1 MRKCLQRN
9 QIREWPSSWASLWC
23 GKVVWFHQSTRLP
36 ADHFPAFLSLVHTL
50 GHLLWRSTLFSRL
63 RSRSFPSYDF
73 YLLYLMDTI
82 WDEEKVNDK
91 LENQSQSQ
99 ISEIR
104 CSHHALNIENSPL
117 FLGML
122 DLSVYTNKKQR
133 IRHTHT
139 SHHATH
145 FTMDVKWMQKGMKH
159 FCPTTTLLPDRNY
172 KKIYFIF

>member
-1 MRKCLQRN
+1 
-9 QIREWPSSWASLWC
+9 
-23 GKVVWFHQSTRLP
+23 
-36 ADHFPAFLSLVHTL
+36 
-50 GHLLWRSTLFSRL
+50 
-63 RSRSFPSYDF
+63 
-73 YLLYLMDTI
+73 MDTI

-145 FTMDVKWMQKGMKH
+145 FTMDVKWKQKGTKH

-172 KKIYFIF
+172 KKISLIFLFFDFLNFITIRTHEGIIHFKRKSKGQKQKYSCIQN

>member
-1 MRKCLQRN
+1 MWQSRLVPSKHKASSRPFPSIFVTCAYS
-9 QIREWPSSWASLWC
+9 WPSSLKINS
-23 GKVVWFHQSTRLP
+23 
-36 ADHFPAFLSLVHTL
+36 
-50 GHLLWRSTLFSRL
+50 LFSASFSFFPLL
-63 RSRSFPSYDF
+63 RFLPP
-73 YLLYLMDTI
+73 L
-82 WDEEKVNDK
+82 
-91 LENQSQSQ
+91 
-99 ISEIR
+99 
-104 CSHHALNIENSPL
+104 PL